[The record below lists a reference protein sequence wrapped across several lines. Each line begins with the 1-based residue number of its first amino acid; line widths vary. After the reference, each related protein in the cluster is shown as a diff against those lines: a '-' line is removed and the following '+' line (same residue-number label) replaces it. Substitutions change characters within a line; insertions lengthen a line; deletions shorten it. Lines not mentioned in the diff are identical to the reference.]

1 MIYFFTLIFVIL
13 LGGLLLTNFLKD
25 IFGKEPYYI
34 IIQLFVVGII
44 LNICILLYNKIIFRK
59 INIKIG
65 KRGKQGESGIKG
77 LMGNN
82 DSCSKCEND
91 FQTDTVGSEK
101 IKSDKKKTIIETP
114 VLSSNIRGKPL

>member
-1 MIYFFTLIFVIL
+1 MIYFLILIFVIL
-13 LGGLLLTNFLKD
+13 LGGLLITNFLKD

-65 KRGKQGESGIKG
+65 KRGKQGDGGIKG

-91 FQTDTVGSEK
+91 FQNDTVGNEK
-101 IKSDKKKTIIETP
+101 IKSDNKKTLNETP
-114 VLSSNIRGKPL
+114 VLSTNIRGKPL